1 MTDVTVPHQRDHVVT
16 DLLAAMVR
24 ILSGRPTRAQPG
36 DLTITAVAVESGL
49 KRHYLTHKHTELK
62 ELFYQL
68 RDHHDNPVKH
78 DAAELKSQIDD
89 LNRRLSDANSDRR
102 KWKSTAE
109 TFARAIQVLTLEI
122 DQLKDGAPDGDAA
135 AGRNRPSPIIGFQEL
150 TNSSKAQR
158 SKNRARVSDP

>member
-1 MTDVTVPHQRDHVVT
+1 MTEVTIADQRDHVVT

-24 ILSGRPTRAQPG
+24 VLSGRPTRAEPD

-68 RDHHDNPVKH
+68 RDQHDNPVKH
-78 DAAELKSQIDD
+78 DAAELKSQIED
-89 LNRRLSDANSDRR
+89 LNRRLSDANAERR

-109 TFARAIQVLTLEI
+109 TFARAIQVLTLEN
-122 DQLKDGAPDGDAA
+122 DQLKRNDERPPTQMMLRVLGQGPPEIDAA
-135 AGRNRPSPIIGFQEL
+135 Q
-150 TNSSKAQR
+150 SSAFT
-158 SKNRARVSDP
+158 D